1 MVIRSIKTADDSYLK
16 ICFVNLPDIHSP
28 DEMAVWGYSAYGR
41 FAIVSDSKAL
51 WIGLNYSRFPRTT
64 KYGWYWAVENET
76 GDVLIG
82 RRTMEDE
89 IWMLLEEFDA
99 LLPEL
104 TTFLEVKGLI
114 TYHPA
119 DGSS

>member
-41 FAIVSDSKAL
+41 LAIVADSKTL

-64 KYGWYWAVENET
+64 QYGWYWAVEKET

-82 RRTMEDE
+82 RRTIEDD

-104 TTFLEVKGLI
+104 TNFLEVKGLI
-114 TYHPA
+114 TYHSA
-119 DGSS
+119 EESS